1 MWLDVPE
8 NAKARFFSSVLKD
21 AIEFELDKLVSQR
34 VFEPINHF
42 K

>member
-8 NAKARFFSSVLKD
+8 NAKARFVSSVLKD
-21 AIEFELDKLVSQR
+21 AIEFEWDKLVSQR
-34 VFEPINHF
+34 VFQPINQL